1 MYIYICLSM
10 YYSSSRSRAQLSH
23 GRRSMER
30 QRQPVE
36 KMEPE
41 NEAAVTPQTTDQQP
55 EPGREAQQPGQLEP
69 QPEPLP
75 EPEPAEARGVAYHVT
90 RTPAMVAC
98 CICGATIAANPVSMC
113 PPCIA
118 TTGNVAGSLPS
129 RCDLQNCR
137 TCNRYLLPRKVWTA
151 AGWESRELMAVCLK
165 KLKGLS
171 KLKLVDAQFIWTEPH
186 SKRERAS

>member
-1 MYIYICLSM
+1 
-10 YYSSSRSRAQLSH
+10 
-23 GRRSMER
+23 
-30 QRQPVE
+30 
-36 KMEPE
+36 MEPD
-41 NEAAVTPQTTDQQP
+41 EAAVKIQTAEQQP
-55 EPGREAQQPGQLEP
+55 EPGREAQQPE
-69 QPEPLP
+69 QPEPPESRQQEQSQPEQREP
-75 EPEPAEARGVAYHVT
+75 EPEPKPEPEPESASEPEPEPEPEPEEARGVAYRVT

-113 PPCIA
+113 GPCIA

-137 TCNRYLLPRKVWTA
+137 TCNRYLLPRKVWA
-151 AGWESRELMAVCLK
+151 AADWESRELMAVCLK

-186 SKRERAS
+186 SKRKRARGMS